1 MSSSYDHYYT
11 PAGPAHRHPPPRAMG
26 APMYAPAPPPD
37 AYLAQPVQGPNG
49 QRMFAR
55 RVHGSTVLEPFDAKK
70 HERFEAKRKA
80 NPKIKHKEYSGY
92 AVHGDQVVYIPKKK
106 RGQYRVLHENQ
117 RKRGKAYHEDHK
129 SGKHKQQHEE
139 RKKKRRVKHDILK
152 TLADCCA
159 YVSKEKKKEGEATP
173 SHDWMEDTIKPF
185 IQELSELEIQFT
197 GSKPP
202 TFDAKPAGLQW
213 PKDLDAHAF
222 PEVEGDTKAKWYADF
237 GKVKRHLF
245 SALKKLIGSAQ
256 QRHSEHAGELK
267 QAEALAKKN
276 GVTVPADVDNPL
288 DYTFAA
294 MIQKEGEMTL
304 PRSKELQDKLIAKCI
319 LVIVL
324 NHIDKDG
331 KADDFEILNGI
342 RDKFSAGVINGL
354 LHNPERLKHIVKMAR
369 NSRRSMARSMAK
381 KAAATAVPQASE
393 AKVAPAAGSTPSLV
407 SMLYHR

>member
-11 PAGPAHRHPPPRAMG
+11 PAGPAHRHPPPWAMG

-37 AYLAQPVQGPNG
+37 AYLAQPVTGPNG
-49 QRMFAR
+49 QKMFAR
-55 RVHGSTVLEPFDAKK
+55 RVRGSTVLEPFSPEK
-70 HERFEAKRKA
+70 HKRFEARRKT

-92 AVHGDQVVYIPKKK
+92 AVHGNQVVYIPKKK

-117 RKRGKAYHEDHK
+117 RNRGKAYHDDHK
-129 SGKHKQQHEE
+129 SGKHKNQHEE
-139 RKKKRRVKHDILK
+139 RKKKRKVKHDILT
-152 TLADCCA
+152 TLANCCA
-159 YVSKEKKKEGEATP
+159 VMSKTKKENEEIPTR
-173 SHDWMEDTIKPF
+173 DFVVLIFDEFVK
-185 IQELSELEIQFT
+185 ELAALSVEFVNST
-197 GSKPP
+197 G
-202 TFDAKPAGLQW
+202 TFDAKPKGLEW
-213 PKDLDAHAF
+213 PKNLDAHTF

-237 GKVKRHLF
+237 GKVKSHLF
-245 SALKKLIGSAQ
+245 SALKKVIGSAQ

-331 KADDFEILNGI
+331 KADDLEILNGI